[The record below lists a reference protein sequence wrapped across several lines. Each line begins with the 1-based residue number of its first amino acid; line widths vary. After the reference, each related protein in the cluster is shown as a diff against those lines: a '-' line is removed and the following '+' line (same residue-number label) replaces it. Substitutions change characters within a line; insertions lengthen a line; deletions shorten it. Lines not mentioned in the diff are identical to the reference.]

1 MGTISEIGLP
11 IPILCKCPHG
21 GKEPLDDSWI
31 RHEKNYRSSCVCCE
45 KFETDRYR
53 RTKELNPAVADRDFN
68 ISVKMFLNKLVYTQK
83 SKYDM

>member
-1 MGTISEIGLP
+1 MILGLDMKR
-11 IPILCKCPHG
+11 ITVLVV
-21 GKEPLDDSWI
+21 S
-31 RHEKNYRSSCVCCE
+31 CCE

-83 SKYDM
+83 SRYEM